1 VTSKW
6 AEGDTMVVN
15 RIIVCDISALTVER
29 KL

>member
-6 AEGDTMVVN
+6 AEGDTMVVK
-15 RIIVCDISALTVER
+15 RMIVCDISALTVDR